1 MKRIKLLVFLPVI
14 SVLLVGYV
22 IYSGHKEQ
30 YSLQGSDKGTYA
42 PLLQPEDRSFES
54 NSQQTPEDVI
64 KLTLAKSQGHGSM
77 NPNILMEYEDNT
89 TIEIFV
95 RAVHNAV
102 QLPGILNT
110 GVPNYDIVLASDSK
124 KFAYHLWINETSEQA
139 MLMDVKDTHVGYQ
152 LTKEST
158 AEIRGVIFQEINF
171 EELKFK
177 TERNAD
183 GDLVAKPLGISE
195 ANYMI
200 SGGPVVKLHGISYH
214 TIHFFYGDHNAINA
228 LVAQDPSNDEVLV
241 KWTSELKSSDNLWN
255 NAFMSSYNL
264 LIPLDDDHLLFLEPE
279 LTSEAGQYHL
289 SSYNVI
295 TGTIERL
302 REDFW
307 PLTDEYDYIYKTE
320 WNDDR
325 KQLFMQSYLGN
336 VWIFDL
342 KTGKDH
348 VHDLQY
354 PVIPHS
360 TTGAPSLFLS
370 PTFERFVHDDE
381 SGQLTFFNQKGDRIN
396 TISLPS
402 ERYVPSEKIKWN
414 PAGTIAWMDL
424 AEEDRNRIL
433 DIDIDYLRIAP
444 QEIHFY
450 NENGLLIGS
459 LQAEDRNEG
468 AAVEVAGWIDAN
480 IAVIK
485 SYTVELKDNNDIGL
499 NIKGVSYFL
508 YDVNK
513 KKKGSSNTTIPPA
526 TILTTDRQEG
536 SDEDEGNVVVDYKEI
551 TYLKAPNKTVR

>member
-1 MKRIKLLVFLPVI
+1 MKKVQLLVFLSMI
-14 SVLLVGYV
+14 SVLLVGY
-22 IYSGHKEQ
+22 ILYSG
-30 YSLQGSDKGTYA
+30 
-42 PLLQPEDRSFES
+42 
-54 NSQQTPEDVI
+54 QQ
-64 KLTLAKSQGHGSM
+64 
-77 NPNILMEYEDNT
+77 
-89 TIEIFV
+89 
-95 RAVHNAV
+95 
-102 QLPGILNT
+102 
-110 GVPNYDIVLASDSK
+110 
-124 KFAYHLWINETSEQA
+124 LWIDETSEQA
-139 MLMDVKDTHVGYQ
+139 MIMDEE
-152 LTKEST
+152 LS
-158 AEIRGVIFQEINF
+158 F

-214 TIHFFYGDHNAINA
+214 TIHFFYGDHNTINA

-459 LQAEDRNEG
+459 LQAEGENEG

-480 IAVIK
+480 VAVIK
-485 SYTVELKDNNDIGL
+485 SYTVELKNKNDIGL
-499 NIKGVSYFL
+499 NIKDVSYFL

-513 KKKGSSNTTIPPA
+513 KKGSSVTTIPPA

-536 SDEDEGNVVVDYKEI
+536 SEEDEGNVVVDYKEI

>member
-1 MKRIKLLVFLPVI
+1 MKRVQLLVFLSVI
-14 SVLLVGYV
+14 SVLLVGY
-22 IYSGHKEQ
+22 ILYTGHNEQ
-30 YSLQGSDKGTYA
+30 YNLSESEQGTLTH
-42 PLLQPEDRSFES
+42 LLQPEERQFET
-54 NSQQTPEDVI
+54 NSLQTPEEI
-64 KLTLAKSQGHGSM
+64 INLTLAKSLAHGSV
-77 NPNILMEYEDNT
+77 NPNISVEYEDDT

-102 QLPGILNT
+102 QIPGILNT
-110 GVPNYDIVLASDSK
+110 AIPDYEIVLASDSK

-139 MLMDVKDTHVGYQ
+139 MIMDVEDTNVGYQ

-158 AEIRGVIFQEINF
+158 TEIRGVIFQKLTF

-183 GDLVAKPLGISE
+183 GDLVAKPVGISE
-195 ANYMI
+195 DNYMI

-214 TIHFFYGDHNAINA
+214 TIHFFYGEHNAINA
-228 LVAQDPSNDEVLV
+228 LVAQDPSNDEVLI
-241 KWTSELKSSDNLWN
+241 KWSSELKGSNNQWN
-255 NAFMSSYNL
+255 NAFMSSYNM
-264 LIPLDDDHLLFLEPE
+264 LISLDDEHLLFLDPE

-307 PLTDEYDYIYKTE
+307 PLTDDYDYIYKTE

-348 VHDLQY
+348 VHDLKY

-381 SGQLTFFNQKGDRIN
+381 SGQLTFFNKKGERIN

-402 ERYVPSEKIKWN
+402 EQYVPSEKIKWN
-414 PAGTIAWMDL
+414 PVGTMAWMDL
-424 AEEDRNRIL
+424 SKEDSNRIL

-450 NENGLLIGS
+450 NQNGLLIGS
-459 LQAEDRNEG
+459 LQTEGENEG
-468 AAVEVAGWIDAN
+468 AAVEVAGWLDAN
-480 IAVIK
+480 VAVIK
-485 SYTVELKDNNDIGL
+485 SYTVELKNKNDIGL
-499 NIKGVSYFL
+499 NVKDVSYFL

-513 KKKGSSNTTIPPA
+513 KKKGSSTTTIPSG

-536 SDEDEGNVVVDYKEI
+536 SEEEGNVVVDYKEI